1 MTDQRSNN
9 AESIYSYID
18 PLDDNV
24 IDTTIQNASI
34 IVPTTLAKNN
44 KSNTSNTSNT
54 AQKKEENK
62 VKISKKIVTA
72 IIFTL
77 LCAIIIILAITYFTS
92 SSTFISKYENI
103 NSSNFTNKDQYVD
116 PNVDNYNIN
125 YLVEQMIYKEF
136 SPTDKKK
143 YLDLPKVVK
152 EKYIQDY
159 LIQKI

>member
-1 MTDQRSNN
+1 MTDQISNN

-44 KSNTSNTSNT
+44 KSNTSNT

-77 LCAIIIILAITYFTS
+77 LCAIIVILAITYFTS

>member
-9 AESIYSYID
+9 AESIYSYVD
-18 PLDDNV
+18 PLDDNA

-44 KSNTSNTSNT
+44 KSNTSNT

-77 LCAIIIILAITYFTS
+77 LCAIIVILAITYFTS

-116 PNVDNYNIN
+116 PNVDEYNIN